1 MTTSSLRWTLAPLL
15 AVGVA
20 GCVDKE
26 IVKTPP
32 VRSLTADQI
41 VLGLSSP
48 VFRDV
53 LAARAQLA
61 KLPDGDWLPT
71 LSRLAKDPL
80 PQRRMVALA
89 ELSRRPVPGA
99 RDVIVSLADD
109 PDDAVRAEARVR
121 LAAVPAAGGVP

>member
-1 MTTSSLRWTLAPLL
+1 MRTSSRRWILALFL
-15 AVGVA
+15 AFGGA

-26 IVKTPP
+26 IVKPPP

-61 KLPDGDWLPT
+61 KLPDHEWLT
-71 LSRLAKDPL
+71 TLTRLSRDPL

-89 ELSRRPVPGA
+89 ELSRRSVPGA

-121 LAAVPAAGGVP
+121 LAAVPTAGGVP